1 MAGRKRLENTPI
13 SLLKHVQGAF
23 WGRLGAIS
31 GRFLG
36 DSGLVLAQISQKKA
50 QKIPFGGRFLR
61 CLYPK
66 SDFRSPRRRASRVTV
81 ERLMPVSSAT

>member
-1 MAGRKRLENTPI
+1 MSMERFL
-13 SLLKHVQGAF
+13 
-23 WGRLGAIS
+23 GRLGAIS

-36 DSGLVLAQISQKKA
+36 DFGPVLAQISQKKA